1 VPNNFEPE
9 LPYDQTMFNPLIAS
23 PSRCGFVNRVSS
35 LKKRDFSLVSV
46 HRTFPATLY
55 RFQLQRASML
65 YDKTLQGNDQAFEDA
80 VEVSRDG
87 LVRPGIIG
95 DGAQILL
102 LGIPL

>member
-1 VPNNFEPE
+1 
-9 LPYDQTMFNPLIAS
+9 
-23 PSRCGFVNRVSS
+23 
-35 LKKRDFSLVSV
+35 
-46 HRTFPATLY
+46 
-55 RFQLQRASML
+55 ML
-65 YDKTLQGNDQAFEDA
+65 YDKTLQANEQAFEDA